1 MQPGCTR
8 IGDDVGPIR
17 VPKVEH
23 PNATFG
29 ELLRL
34 RNRRHCPRNFPAFFP
49 AFAKRWGLKSAR
61 VTIPYREET
70 PYIAGITSPNLLN
83 KGLPETLEKDAAPDW
98 GRFFCFASD
107 HREED
112 ARAGRLAAARRTRH
126 YA

>member
-23 PNATFG
+23 PNAAFG

-34 RNRRHCPRNFPAFFP
+34 SDGRHCPQNFPAFFP

-61 VTIPYREET
+61 VTILDREET

-83 KGLPETLEKDAAPDW
+83 KGLPETPEKDAASDR
-98 GRFFCFASD
+98 GRIFLSHWSRC
-107 HREED
+107 
-112 ARAGRLAAARRTRH
+112 L
-126 YA
+126 